1 MFANNSYSFNEMGR
15 MGADPADNSQRTVQ
29 NTRFANYTVASFQ
42 PSNTSDEQVK
52 FSSEI
57 PTMIVST
64 TGVSSSVIDTNSFLL
79 LDVEQRAVD
88 KLSLQQRPFLTIPFL
103 GRGNVDPDTETA
115 LLVGENANMKR
126 SEQTIMDKS
135 FMPYSQL
142 ILDQN
147 QVNDPAGTIQELSM
161 DGWYRG
167 GMNTRNTDAPAK
179 QA

>member
-29 NTRFANYTVASFQ
+29 NTRFANYTVSSFQ
-42 PSNTSDEQVK
+42 PTNTSDEQVK

-79 LDVEQRAVD
+79 LDVEQRSAD
-88 KLSLQQRPFLTIPFL
+88 KLSLQQRPFITIPFL
-103 GRGNVDPDTETA
+103 GRGNVDPDMETT

-142 ILDQN
+142 ILEQN
-147 QVNDPAGTIQELSM
+147 QTNDPIGTIQELSM
-161 DGWYRG
+161 DGWHRG

-179 QA
+179 RA